1 MLIILESQH
10 DWVYALHRRIV
21 PRHNYITETM
31 LKLCWGIP
39 TANGFEG
46 YRLISMHSTKY
57 NGSKLTCNSTRSIH
71 GGRLFDKDEAVQAC
85 VDVLLQKLATREYAE
100 PTEFYSRETLLGC
113 AGVVLL
119 SHELQYEWDIK
130 PVLDERLWKRYADSI
145 NRTAANAVVR

>member
-1 MLIILESQH
+1 MLIMLGSQH
-10 DWVYALHRRIV
+10 DWVYAMQRRIV
-21 PRHNYITETM
+21 PGHNYITETM
-31 LKLCWGIP
+31 LKLCWGSP
-39 TANGFEG
+39 TATGFEG
-46 YRLISMHSTKY
+46 YRLISMHSAKY

-71 GGRLFDKDEAVQAC
+71 GGRLFDMDEAVQAC
-85 VDVLLQKLATREYAE
+85 VDVLLQKLATYEYAQ
-100 PTEFYSRETLLGC
+100 PTEFYSRATLLGC